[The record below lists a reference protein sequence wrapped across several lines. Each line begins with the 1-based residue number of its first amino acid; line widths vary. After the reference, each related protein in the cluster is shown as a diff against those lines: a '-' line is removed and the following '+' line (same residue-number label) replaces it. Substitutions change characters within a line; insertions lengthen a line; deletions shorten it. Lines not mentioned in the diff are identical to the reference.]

1 MAGTVLVR
9 GVLVLMGLTADGATA
24 MIDDGLSTWEEL
36 SLQTDDDIESV
47 CKSISKPGGGEDGT
61 TIAHTAESNVKLLCY
76 YLRHQKRRSLAPV
89 HTNMMLVT
97 IRRLRSLRDQEKDHK
112 EPKAPGI
119 DAKDWPRTIEAIEE
133 YLAECLGVTKIPLAY
148 VIRESIEPVAA
159 PATGWPTH
167 QHEMIDRA
175 PIVVNAQAV
184 PLVYIEHYMT
194 DNTTVWTKIAAMT
207 RDHECWTYVRSFL
220 RAKDGRAAFKALHMH
235 YLGVNNVDTL
245 STNAW
250 SKLNNTRYSGEKRN
264 FTFERYVR
272 IHTDQHA
279 ILKGLEA
286 HGHHEL
292 DERSKVR
299 LLMNGIKTSALDTVR
314 ATILGNPAMRS
325 DFIQASG
332 LYKDFIDQMN
342 TDKKDREIMIA
353 AVGTGGKPG
362 PAPALKKGVT
372 VKPDMSVEDR
382 YYTKEEYAS
391 MSPAKKYGLKLKR
404 SSRNATDTKKK
415 AGSKSKVT
423 LSKRSIKAL
432 ASELSAATTAD
443 GADSESSSEASEEEL
458 PMKPPASK
466 KLKIKSNRTNPA
478 LRRGE

>member
-1 MAGTVLVR
+1 MLVR
-9 GVLVLMGLTADGATA
+9 QVLVLMGFTADGATA
-24 MIDDGLSTWEEL
+24 MTADGLSSWEEL

-47 CKSISKPGGGEDGT
+47 CKSIRKPGGAGPGVPV
-61 TIAHTAESNVKLLCY
+61 AHTAESNTKLLCY
-76 YLRHQKRRSLAPV
+76 YLRHQKRRSLAPNHV
-89 HTNMMLVT
+89 NMTLVN

-112 EPKAPGI
+112 EPKAPEI
-119 DAKDWPRTIEAIEE
+119 DDKDWPRTIESIEE

-159 PATGWPTH
+159 PLTGWPTH
-167 QHEMIDRA
+167 QHEMIGRS

-184 PLVYIEHYMT
+184 PVVPTEHYMT
-194 DNTTVWTKIAAMT
+194 DNTTVWSKIAAMT
-207 RDHECWTYVRSFL
+207 RDHECWTYVRSFQ
-220 RAKDGRAAFKALHMH
+220 RAKDGRAAFKALHTH
-235 YLGVNNVDTL
+235 FLGANNVDTL

-250 SKLNNTRYSGEKRN
+250 SKLNNTRYNGEKRN

-279 ILKGLEA
+279 ILKGLET
-286 HGHHEL
+286 HGHHTL

-299 LLMNGIKTSALDTVR
+299 LLMAGIKTPALDTVR
-314 ATILGNPAMRS
+314 VTIMGNPAMRS

-342 TDKKDREIMIA
+342 TDKKDREITIA

-362 PAPALKKGVT
+362 PASALKKGVT

-391 MSPAKKYGLKLKR
+391 MSAAKKYGLKLKR
-404 SSRNATDTKKK
+404 STRIATDTKNKK
-415 AGSKSKVT
+415 VSSKSKVT

-432 ASELSAATTAD
+432 ASKLSAVTTTDSAE
-443 GADSESSSEASEEEL
+443 SESSSKESEV

-466 KLKIKSNRTNPA
+466 KLKIKSNRNNPA
-478 LRRGE
+478 LRRGGN